1 VGGLWV
7 EKKIE
12 EGVMGKMAFFLSEP
26 NREGSRQGGRPV
38 EGDGVPATQAMGTVG
53 R

>member
-12 EGVMGKMAFFLSEP
+12 EGVMGKMTFFLLRTEQRGESTRRP
-26 NREGSRQGGRPV
+26 AGGGGKGADDPGH
-38 EGDGVPATQAMGTVG
+38 GDG